1 MPDKPVQIATDP
13 NKARLK
19 ELRDKVRANVPLTP
33 QETKEA
39 IEKILKYLGL
49 D

>member
-1 MPDKPVQIATDP
+1 MADKPVQIAVDP

-19 ELRDKVRANVPLTP
+19 ELRDKVKANIPLTP

-39 IEKILKYLGL
+39 IEKILEYLNLG
-49 D
+49 